1 MNCYVIRSS
10 SFAAK
15 WKVKTWTKQSKTKKK
30 QKRIHPK
37 TNNSKNFCP
46 EKKKNLLQKQKNCR
60 SFLTKKHQANPI
72 SLLLSSQEEAGEVRH
87 RQFLHLP
94 VTDRFAILQ
103 NLWIPIMSRRVVVRW
118 SDTLFE
124 SRFFPLVRF
133 RITVTG
139 NFFNL
144 DSRFAGRRLRPVY
157 MEVGVPR
164 FKWGDPL
171 R

>member
-1 MNCYVIRSS
+1 MKSQNLNKNNRRQKQFTLKHTTTRT
-10 SFAAK
+10 FAGK
-15 WKVKTWTKQSKTKKK
+15 KKPYSKTKKLSK
-30 QKRIHPK
+30 FFKWETLGQSNFTTDIEPRRSWWSETQTVLTCTRHWPVCDSAKLM
-37 TNNSKNFCP
+37 NS
-46 EKKKNLLQKQKNCR
+46 
-60 SFLTKKHQANPI
+60 HYVA
-72 SLLLSSQEEAGEVRH
+72 
-87 RQFLHLP
+87 
-94 VTDRFAILQ
+94 
-103 NLWIPIMSRRVVVRW
+103 SRRVVVRW

-133 RITVTG
+133 RLTVTR